1 LKNGGPISIHQK
13 AGLAVDKVL
22 HECVFAKT
30 LDNITAVMIA
40 FENFENVAQNEM
52 HKVDDQ
58 NLDNNYKPLMQ
69 RKSLEPVLEEFI
81 ESEADTPMMF
91 PIVNPKEIAIANFI
105 SNGNPI
111 TKHIPAAINEIESP
125 AANMLN

>member
-1 LKNGGPISIHQK
+1 
-13 AGLAVDKVL
+13 
-22 HECVFAKT
+22 
-30 LDNITAVMIA
+30 
-40 FENFENVAQNEM
+40 M

-91 PIVNPKEIAIANFI
+91 PIVNQKEIAIANFI

-111 TKHIPAAINEIESP
+111 NKH
-125 AANMLN
+125 

>member
-1 LKNGGPISIHQK
+1 
-13 AGLAVDKVL
+13 
-22 HECVFAKT
+22 
-30 LDNITAVMIA
+30 
-40 FENFENVAQNEM
+40 
-52 HKVDDQ
+52 
-58 NLDNNYKPLMQ
+58 
-69 RKSLEPVLEEFI
+69 
-81 ESEADTPMMF
+81 MMF